1 VTDPAS
7 SAGPPTGQRPSGF
20 SRIAS
25 AVLWA
30 FTIGFALGAAQV
42 GKALLSG
49 RTWANYRGEVI
60 TRAEMWREL
69 IFFVLAAVACSA
81 LAWHWHRLWRRPS

>member
-1 VTDPAS
+1 VNDPAS
-7 SAGPPTGQRPSGF
+7 SANPTPGGRF

-30 FTIGFALGAAQV
+30 FTIAFALGAAQV

-49 RTWANYRGEVI
+49 KTWANYRGDIV

-69 IFFVLAAVACSA
+69 IFFALAAVACSA

>member
-1 VTDPAS
+1 MNVSPN
-7 SAGPPTGQRPSGF
+7 PTPGQRPPVF

-42 GKALLSG
+42 GKALWSG
-49 RTWANYRGEVI
+49 KVWANYRGDVVSR
-60 TRAEMWREL
+60 TEMWREL

-81 LAWHWHRLWRRPS
+81 LAWHWHRLWRRPQ

>member
-1 VTDPAS
+1 MNDS
-7 SAGPPTGQRPSGF
+7 GQRPPTF

-25 AVLWA
+25 VVLWA

-42 GKALLSG
+42 GKALWSG
-49 RTWANYRGEVI
+49 KVWANYRGDIV

-69 IFFVLAAVACSA
+69 IFFALAAVACSA
-81 LAWHWHRLWRRPS
+81 LAWYWQRLWRRPP